1 MQIIKLSATESTNLY
16 LKGMID
22 GDFPQDFTVVVAD
35 KQTKGK
41 GQMNAEW
48 GSEPFKNLTFSILK
62 RHSDFEIQHQFL
74 ITMCV
79 SLAVSSVL
87 KDLGLPKI
95 QIKWPNDILSGTSKI
110 CGILIEN
117 SIQGMLIKTSVIG
130 IGLNVNQATFSKT
143 LKATSIKKLLNKEV
157 ELEFVLD
164 KILKQLEGDIG
175 NLSFLCFDDILNEY
189 LRQLF
194 KKDVVATFQEPNGE
208 LFTGMI
214 EGVSANGKLQVRV
227 NDTIVKE
234 YGLKEIKLL
243 Y

>member
-22 GDFPQDFTVVVAD
+22 GDFPQDFTVVATD

-48 GSEPFKNLTFSILK
+48 ESEPCKNLTFSILK
-62 RHSDFEIQHQFL
+62 RHSGFGIQHQFL

-79 SLAVSSVL
+79 SLAVSSIL

-117 SIQGMLIKTSVIG
+117 NIQGMLIKTSVIG
-130 IGLNVNQATFSKT
+130 IGLNVNQTTFSKT
-143 LKATSIKKLLNKEV
+143 QKATSIKILLHKEM

-164 KILKQLEGDIG
+164 KILNQLKSYLA
-175 NLSFLCFDDILNEY
+175 NLNSLQYADILNEY
-189 LRQLF
+189 LGQLF
-194 KKDVVATFQEPNGE
+194 KKDVAATFQEPNHE
-208 LFTGMI
+208 LFTGII
-214 EGVSANGKLQVRV
+214 EGVSNDGKLQVRL
-227 NDTIVKE
+227 NDNLVKH